1 MSDESEHWSTGDRAK
16 ASRERRPEMRV
27 ASRVLP
33 RFLAHHRDAG
43 HDAVALCRQLGLP
56 PDAASSPEV
65 SVALETLRAATD
77 QIALDLNDPFVG
89 LRLARALPP
98 TAFGLVELA
107 ARAAPTLGEGLQRY
121 VRYSALLNDVE
132 SFELTVRGEEAELT
146 HRVPGTRRALG
157 RQCNELLLA
166 WLVRLIRE
174 LTQQGWAPTEICL
187 AHAAPTDAKP
197 LQQHFEGT
205 QLRFAMGFN
214 ALRFRASHL
223 AQATSSGD
231 PVMLAMVD
239 EHADR
244 ILGSGQAEDVLHR
257 IRTELR
263 TELREGRPTL
273 QTIAEK
279 LGASPR
285 TLQRRLDAHNTTFND
300 LLEEVRLALAKE
312 FLANPRLGLKEVAYR
327 VGYSDLTTFIRAFKR
342 ATGTT
347 PLEYRNRIVPET

>member
-1 MSDESEHWSTGDRAK
+1 M
-16 ASRERRPEMRV
+16 
-27 ASRVLP
+27 
-33 RFLAHHRDAG
+33 
-43 HDAVALCRQLGLP
+43 
-56 PDAASSPEV
+56 
-65 SVALETLRAATD
+65 
-77 QIALDLNDPFVG
+77 
-89 LRLARALPP
+89 
-98 TAFGLVELA
+98 
-107 ARAAPTLGEGLQRY
+107 
-121 VRYSALLNDVE
+121 RYSALLNDVE

-257 IRTELR
+257 IRTC
-263 TELREGRPTL
+263 
-273 QTIAEK
+273 
-279 LGASPR
+279 ASVG
-285 TLQRRLDAHNTTFND
+285 DW
-300 LLEEVRLALAKE
+300 RLAGTIRSAPSTQMPAGRISVRIEKALMAGSNTPKPPLASSQSCPGCHWRT
-312 FLANPRLGLKEVAYR
+312 FSRQAMCTLRILRVASQAR
-327 VGYSDLTTFIRAFKR
+327 AASTTSLSRECQA
-342 ATGTT
+342 A
-347 PLEYRNRIVPET
+347 